1 MLRFTLVSR
10 WKRVDFGEKVQLVE
24 EVWDSEESGKVKAGL
39 VGSRFEGT
47 TIEI

>member
-10 WKRVDFGEKVQLVE
+10 WKRVDFGEKVQLV